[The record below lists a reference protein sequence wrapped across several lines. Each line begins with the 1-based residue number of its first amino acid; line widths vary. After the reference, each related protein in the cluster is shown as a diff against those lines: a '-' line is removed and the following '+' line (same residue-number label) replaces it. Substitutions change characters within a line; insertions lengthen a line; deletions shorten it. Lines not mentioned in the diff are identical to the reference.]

1 MIPMLSGSRSG
12 DGEQI
17 VSYSVFF
24 FLIWFNHF
32 LQPSG
37 SYVGSS
43 KDSTAASVWWTR
55 SALRRSPSVT
65 AAPGS
70 WLPAPAASWTWTGS
84 VAPPRPSGS
93 WQPSQSS
100 SSSPAAFTAAAAGI
114 LSTEVPTDLMCPF
127 PFHGGGDPRTRR
139 SCCPLEEEIST
150 TFRKRMCLETQ
161 MSSNTFRGLLSI
173 PINQA
178 S

>member
-1 MIPMLSGSRSG
+1 MGTVSLLLVLLLSFNNIFHQTNGGFGGS
-12 DGEQI
+12 
-17 VSYSVFF
+17 
-24 FLIWFNHF
+24 L
-32 LQPSG
+32 
-37 SYVGSS
+37 
-43 KDSTAASVWWTR
+43 KDSTAVRVWWTMSAWTR
-55 SALRRSPSVT
+55 SRSVT

-100 SSSPAAFTAAAAGI
+100 PSSPAAFTAAAAGI

-139 SCCPLEEEIST
+139 NCCPLEEEIST
-150 TFRKRMCLETQ
+150 TFRERTCLETQ